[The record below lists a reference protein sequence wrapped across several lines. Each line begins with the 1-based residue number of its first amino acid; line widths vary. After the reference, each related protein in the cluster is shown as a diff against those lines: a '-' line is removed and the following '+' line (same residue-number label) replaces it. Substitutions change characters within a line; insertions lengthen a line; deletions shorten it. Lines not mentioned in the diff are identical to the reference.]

1 VVIVETVG
9 VGQSETAVCDM
20 VDMFVL
26 MTPPAAGDELQVC
39 TSGKEGGREG
49 EGEGEGKG
57 GKGGRGKG
65 GRGREGEGEGKGGRE
80 RGREGGKEEG
90 VGGSVAEKLLVMCA
104 QLLVEVNICM

>member
-1 VVIVETVG
+1 MVIVETVG

-49 EGEGEGKG
+49 GGGGRGGKRREGRKGKG
-57 GKGGRGKG
+57 GGGG
-65 GRGREGEGEGKGGRE
+65 GEGREGERKRGRGGGGGGRKCSRE
-80 RGREGGKEEG
+80 VVGDVCTAVSRG
-90 VGGSVAEKLLVMCA
+90 
-104 QLLVEVNICM
+104 